1 MGTSKEQQAKAG
13 EMLEE
18 MIKSTHRLDE
28 ILQHMCTAEPQEK
41 GPVIHAAADL
51 ENVDTQDTE
60 SEEEFQDCIAVA
72 TSATSST
79 PEEYFQSVRNAFGD
93 GTIEIPAAAVDIQR
107 LQSSLHGTGDLVVRF
122 ATCTRDTSFVFS
134 SAGSDG
140 PWKSVAASPQPE
152 YGVSYSHFLSQLRQQ
167 IVACDHIVPVERADA
182 AAELSFLLLEEQQRR
197 LLGAINSYFP
207 YQREAIYWA
216 QGNRVCEMFVQET
229 QQDNQWGLLIQS
241 NVTSVLRARVNK
253 QSEELPAQDPNM
265 DRDTSVSSC
274 TRCMVFLPKT
284 HYLRSSARVAFQVSI
299 AISLAITE
307 AGADVKISSSRK
319 EDKPEGRASPSS
331 DARTK
336 DISDAAGTRTIPLT
350 AELPEILSVAEWGT
364 HDDNPILEDKNFVH
378 PAREQTTTGT
388 FRKVRIETPFP
399 RNRIVQA
406 ACSRFHT
413 LFLNDMGLVFAY
425 GHTVDGAL
433 GLGYEL
439 RGYLAQPTLVDYFF
453 DNLIV
458 VQDIS
463 CGGDQLVGA
472 HSAAVSQ
479 DGRLFTWGVGIALGR
494 GNLRSASTPQCID
507 LPPVESILD
516 GAAAIMPLAHSVSCG
531 SGFCVALTRDGQA
544 FSWGKWSDG
553 RLGLGKI
560 PIIARTSRRHGGG
573 AVRKQFQ
580 SFQLTPKQIPSI
592 YSTIKASLSGD
603 VGGRESKEALF
614 SKVACGDAHCVG
626 LTRAGG
632 LVTWGR
638 GNNGQQGRGD
648 ASDTLSPTAVFK
660 ASGEKQWHDVAAGE
674 NWSMALSGDGQV
686 WTWGAC
692 GGAVL
697 GHGLYGSQKN
707 ALLAETILQRHQRLL
722 SQRKKPSGPCPT
734 LPCLKWMTPQMIPC
748 FSTPDIRICRIS
760 AGVQHAAAISDTG
773 DLYMWGEDYTSDGAR
788 SGDADRLVLSS
799 LPKLVN
805 SGQRAEGV
813 TDNQAIAELGTHSV
827 EHVMCG
833 GRQTIALT
841 SGSFLARSMNKLYH
855 ESIGRGE
862 EDHTSA
868 IAGADLVLIVSGQR
882 IPAHKLLLAQRSPIL
897 RELILEEEEQQ
908 QNRRNRREDD
918 GGNST
923 HSRSEPLELLLPRL
937 RADIAR
943 ALVEFIYTDN
953 FTMEVSKNAY
963 YLVNDVLR
971 AAKLYKLPSLA
982 QLCRERLF
990 SASPSSLFGGGV
1002 EALAGLEEIAEQDEK
1017 FSDKNSEDDPH
1028 KQVEIPGGSART
1040 LNDDMK
1046 FALSDEVWADT
1057 VLIAEGHRIPVHRC
1071 MLVARSEYFRAV
1083 LAFRRS
1089 STHLT
1094 TEAQVSNA
1102 MAVVNV
1108 EDSYAGI
1115 VRVLRFIYYDQVVL
1129 PSLNRKDAKGDSDG
1143 VEQEAER
1150 AEGAV
1155 NDYLAEEAS
1164 DQLLED
1170 LVAADKYRLE
1180 RMKRLCEHAI
1190 CVTVANCLE
1199 VLAVAELVHAAH
1211 LKQVAMRFVQ
1221 THLAQ
1226 ITAREEEFRR
1236 FQKDF
1241 PPLLEELYASLRDAS
1256 REEFL
1261 LREWNKDV
1269 GASLAAQREEQE
1281 LQWGKKS
1288 AAATFPWV
1296 PLSLAVAFGAM
1307 YLSLMHAQEH
1317 EFTAV
1322 PATNLI
1328 AIAAICGAIMTGYL

>member
-18 MIKSTHRLDE
+18 MIKSTHRLDD

-107 LQSSLHGTGDLVVRF
+107 LQSSLHGTGDLAVRF
-122 ATCTRDTSFVFS
+122 ATCTQDTSFVFS

-253 QSEELPAQDPNM
+253 QPEESPAQDPNM

-463 CGGDQLVGA
+463 CGGDQLV
-472 HSAAVSQ
+472 
-479 DGRLFTWGVGIALGR
+479 
-494 GNLRSASTPQCID
+494 
-507 LPPVESILD
+507 
-516 GAAAIMPLAHSVSCG
+516 
-531 SGFCVALTRDGQA
+531 
-544 FSWGKWSDG
+544 
-553 RLGLGKI
+553 
-560 PIIARTSRRHGGG
+560 
-573 AVRKQFQ
+573 
-580 SFQLTPKQIPSI
+580 
-592 YSTIKASLSGD
+592 
-603 VGGRESKEALF
+603 
-614 SKVACGDAHCVG
+614 
-626 LTRAGG
+626 
-632 LVTWGR
+632 
-638 GNNGQQGRGD
+638 
-648 ASDTLSPTAVFK
+648 
-660 ASGEKQWHDVAAGE
+660 
-674 NWSMALSGDGQV
+674 

-862 EDHTSA
+862 VDHTSA

-1017 FSDKNSEDDPH
+1017 FSDKNSEEDPH

-1269 GASLAAQREEQE
+1269 GVSLSAQREEQE

-1296 PLSLAVAFGAM
+1296 PLSLAVAFGVM